1 MKHYPIGMTNGVLE
15 KKHVKQ
21 IGASIWTFAWF
32 IDKQTSLNG
41 VVLRGKSINIKQ
53 ISDDL
58 GLSYHTVR
66 LHIDNLLK
74 YQYLRRERKSD
85 GYSYCIRKA
94 KKRYRKGYTPQ
105 GLTNSDCHNNGT
117 HDCHNTGT
125 HKAGLED
132 KTLNILQGIK
142 RQRTRVLQ
150 ARAGT
155 IYGHQ
160 KPGPSDVNDNP
171 PVVLSG
177 KNGAEAEQINS
188 TDLANVM
195 TTFRARFSDKVC
207 KIKSPTLAEWAG
219 KWLGQFKAA
228 DIIKAI
234 SETTMP
240 DDSKIWEIQEEL
252 FRRVEN
258 IIDSRKT
265 EKAKQARI
273 AEERKFHEQEAE
285 VTAEEKKKRAEA
297 LWAPLRKKENGHKV
311 KEKTLE
317 NKS

>member
-117 HDCHNTGT
+117 HDCHNIGTLLKVIASFCKSDCHNIGT
-125 HKAGLED
+125 HKSPF
-132 KTLNILQGIK
+132 N
-142 RQRTRVLQ
+142 VLQ
-150 ARAGT
+150 Y
-155 IYGHQ
+155 IYNTLR
-160 KPGPSDVNDNP
+160 KSPPFSDKAN
-171 PVVLSG
+171 
-177 KNGAEAEQINS
+177 AEQINS
-188 TDLANVM
+188 PDLANVM

-297 LWAPLRKKENGHKV
+297 LWAPLRE
-311 KEKTLE
+311 KEKAAE
-317 NKS
+317 APP